1 MSANKKEKPRRLG
14 ASGFFSIQHGFLP
27 FQSNATRA
35 GCNGLMVRR
44 VGFEPTF
51 QSNATHVGC
60 NSKLVQTKQ

>member
-1 MSANKKEKPRRLG
+1 MTKVTRMRRL
-14 ASGFFSIQHGFLP
+14 II
-27 FQSNATRA
+27 QSNATRA

-60 NSKLVQTKQ
+60 NSKLVQTKQQVVTHSVQCLSAF